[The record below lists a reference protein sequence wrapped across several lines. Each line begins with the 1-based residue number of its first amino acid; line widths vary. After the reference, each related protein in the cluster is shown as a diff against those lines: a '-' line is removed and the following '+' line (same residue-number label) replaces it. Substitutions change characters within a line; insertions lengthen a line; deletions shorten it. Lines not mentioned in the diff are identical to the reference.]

1 MDNGLF
7 LEETMADEQWTKDE
21 KNSETETT
29 ILSTLHNNKVTFI
42 VIWMRFKVITLHY
55 ILTSK

>member
-29 ILSTLHNNKVTFI
+29 ILSTLLNNKVTFI